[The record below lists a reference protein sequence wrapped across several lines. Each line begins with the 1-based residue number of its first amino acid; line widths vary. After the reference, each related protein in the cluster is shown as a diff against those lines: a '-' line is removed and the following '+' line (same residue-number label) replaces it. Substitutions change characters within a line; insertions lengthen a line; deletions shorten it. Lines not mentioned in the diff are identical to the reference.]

1 MVNHNIGLQYSY
13 YLIWGLLKFINL
25 TYYWLILI
33 QRNTLL
39 DKISSRCNILRL
51 YNYGSSVLKN
61 AFCIL
66 QNKVGKKLPVKTWWD
81 NWRTWESFM
90 VKMAN
95 FMYYLG
101 LWKWEKK
108 ICGYI
113 DWTCEKWKW
122 GQFSIY
128 LILA

>member
-1 MVNHNIGLQYSY
+1 MVNHNIGLQYGY
-13 YLIWGLLKFINL
+13 YLIGGLLKFINL

-39 DKISSRCNILRL
+39 DKISSRYNLPRL

-81 NWRTWESFM
+81 NWRTGETFM
-90 VKMAN
+90 AKMAN
-95 FMYYLG
+95 YMYYLG

-108 ICGYI
+108 ICGYT
-113 DWTCEKWKW
+113 DWPCEKWKW
-122 GQFSIY
+122 VQFSIY